1 MNVFIAGATGVV
13 GSRLVPLLV
22 ERGHAVTGT
31 TRTPAKTERLRAQ
44 GATPV
49 ILDALDAAAV
59 KEAVVEAEPEVVVV
73 QLTAIP
79 ASLNFRH
86 FDEQFEPTNRLRTI
100 GTDNVVA
107 AATAVGA
114 RRLVAQSY
122 AAWPYE
128 RRGGPAKTEED
139 PFDANPPEKVR
150 STMDALK
157 HLESAV
163 LDSGLEPMVL
173 RYGGF
178 YGPGTSLAIGT
189 PMIEMVRRRR
199 VPVVGSGNGVWSFAH
214 ADDVAS
220 ATAIAV
226 EGGEPGVYNIADDD
240 PAPVREWLPA
250 LADAIGAPKPR
261 HVPVWL
267 ARLLVG
273 EAGVVMMTDIRGASN
288 AKAKRE
294 LGWTPRYAS
303 WRDGFRTGL
312 GAVER

>member
-13 GSRLVPLLV
+13 GTRLVPMLV
-22 ERGHAVTGT
+22 ERGHTVTGA
-31 TRTPAKTERLRAQ
+31 TRTPAKAERLRAQ

-49 ILDALDAAAV
+49 VMDALDAAAV
-59 KEAVVEAEPEVVVV
+59 KQAVIDAEPEVVVV

-79 ASLNFRH
+79 AALDLRH
-86 FDEQFEPTNRLRTI
+86 FDVQFEPTNRLRTV
-100 GTDNVVA
+100 GTDNLVA

-114 RRLVAQSY
+114 RRMVAQSY

-128 RRGGPAKTEED
+128 RRGAWVKSEED
-139 PFDANPPEKVR
+139 PFDTNPPEKVR
-150 STMDALK
+150 PTLDALK

-163 LDSGLEPMVL
+163 LGSGLEPMVL

-178 YGPGTSLAIGT
+178 YGPGTSLSAGA

-199 VPVVGSGNGVWSFAH
+199 VPIVGSGAGVWSFAH

-226 EGGEPGVYNIADDD
+226 ERGEPGVYNITDDE
-240 PAPVREWLPA
+240 PAAVRDWLPV
-250 LADAIGAPKPR
+250 LAESLGAPMPR

-273 EAGVVMMTDIRGASN
+273 EAGVVMMTEIRGASN

-294 LGWTPRYAS
+294 LGWTPRYVS
-303 WRDGFRTGL
+303 WREGFRTGL
-312 GAVER
+312 G

>member
-1 MNVFIAGATGVV
+1 MKVFIAGATGVV
-13 GSRLVPLLV
+13 GTRLVPTLV
-22 ERGHAVTGT
+22 ERGHTVTAM
-31 TRTPAKTERLRAQ
+31 TRTPAKAERLRAQ
-44 GATPV
+44 GATPAV
-49 ILDALDAAAV
+49 LDALDASAV

-79 ASLNFRH
+79 AVLDFRH
-86 FDEQFEPTNRLRTI
+86 FDVQFEPTNRLRTI
-100 GTDNVVA
+100 GTDNLVA

-114 RRLVAQSY
+114 RRMVAQSY

-128 RRGGPAKTEED
+128 RCGGPVKTEED
-139 PFDANPPEKVR
+139 PFDTDPPAKVR
-150 STMDALK
+150 PTLDALK

-163 LDSGLEPMVL
+163 LGSGLEPMVL

-178 YGPGTSLAIGT
+178 YGPGTSLNRGS

-199 VPVVGSGNGVWSFAH
+199 IPIVGSGAGVWSFAH

-226 EGGEPGVYNIADDD
+226 ERGEPGIYNVTDDE
-240 PAPVREWLPA
+240 PAAVRDWLPL
-250 LADAIGAPKPR
+250 LADALGAPKPR

-288 AKAKRE
+288 AKVKRE
-294 LGWTPRYAS
+294 LGWTPRYPS
-303 WRDGFRTGL
+303 WREGFRTGL
-312 GAVER
+312 G